1 MELKDNEIE
10 VDVIGK
16 TGVGK
21 TLIQILIAD
30 MLTSHGFNVKLR
42 GGDGD
47 DWDELK
53 ATMGSDRI
61 KAVLDKTK
69 EIRVSEVRVISQR
82 ELTSDSLPSNAN
94 HVGVNVGSPLCPTLH
109 YDDSPGSTY

>member
-42 GGDGD
+42 SGDGD
-47 DWDELK
+47 DHDSG
-53 ATMGSDRI
+53 THDR
-61 KAVLDKTK
+61 
-69 EIRVSEVRVISQR
+69 
-82 ELTSDSLPSNAN
+82 
-94 HVGVNVGSPLCPTLH
+94 
-109 YDDSPGSTY
+109 STHQAADVA